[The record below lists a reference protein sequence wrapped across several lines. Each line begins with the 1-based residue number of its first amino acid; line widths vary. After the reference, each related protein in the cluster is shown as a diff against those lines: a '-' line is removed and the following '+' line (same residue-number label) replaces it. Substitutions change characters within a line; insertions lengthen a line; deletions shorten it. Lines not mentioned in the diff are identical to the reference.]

1 MSLEPRY
8 VSILKNLRGV
18 IYFSEGEEI
27 LEKIKWINRHFRY
40 RYVGISE
47 NILQKVEDKKI
58 KQVLSKKPFIQLYYP
73 SENIKRFIQF
83 FVEIIEENS
92 LLLESLLLSSC
103 YVSPLFVLGEK
114 ALQQCESFAI
124 HFLEVSEKLDD
135 KKLKRHLRIADYGV
149 IDIHE
154 KTTHQAWE
162 VIKEASQYNL
172 KNDFLKAERILESLI
187 ENRKELAK
195 TDCKIRYW
203 RLISEGKSEGEKVI
217 IYFDPCALIF
227 NYFKSKRKS
236 KEIAKLIINSKEEV
250 SICLGIVTGFYIL
263 I

>member
-1 MSLEPRY
+1 MY
-8 VSILKNLRGV
+8 
-18 IYFSEGEEI
+18 
-27 LEKIKWINRHFRY
+27 
-40 RYVGISE
+40 
-47 NILQKVEDKKI
+47 
-58 KQVLSKKPFIQLYYP
+58 
-73 SENIKRFIQF
+73 KRQ
-83 FVEIIEENS
+83 
-92 LLLESLLLSSC
+92 
-103 YVSPLFVLGEK
+103 
-114 ALQQCESFAI
+114 
-124 HFLEVSEKLDD
+124 
-135 KKLKRHLRIADYGV
+135 V

-203 RLISEGKSEGEKVI
+203 RLISEGRSRAEKVI

-227 NYFKSKRKS
+227 NCFKSKRKN
-236 KEIAKLIINSKEEV
+236 KEMAELIINSKEEV
-250 SICLGIVTGFYIL
+250 SICLGLVTGFYIL